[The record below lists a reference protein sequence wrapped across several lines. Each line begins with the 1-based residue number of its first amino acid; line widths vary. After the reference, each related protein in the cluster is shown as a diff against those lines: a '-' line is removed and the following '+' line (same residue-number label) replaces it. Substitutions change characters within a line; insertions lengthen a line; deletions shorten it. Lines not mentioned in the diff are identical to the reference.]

1 MDRIKKILIIF
12 ISIFV
17 LCSFSQVQKIPYKF
31 LRQNC
36 EPDWLLIE
44 KIEEGY
50 KDDSSL
56 EDYEWWLEATSK
68 TQDYLESLN
77 KLSINQSLMGEWYLF
92 DTNGNKIEKYG
103 YDISY
108 HIIFYEYNHFM
119 QYRDLSN
126 AGWLYKGRNEEFYYE
141 SRWIGYL
148 RQIKIFDDKMYIYIL
163 DGDYWVLDPI
173 HEGGKYAFEKTSDIP
188 DESGFS

>member
-77 KLSINQSLMGEWYLF
+77 KLSINQSLM
-92 DTNGNKIEKYG
+92 
-103 YDISY
+103 
-108 HIIFYEYNHFM
+108 
-119 QYRDLSN
+119 
-126 AGWLYKGRNEEFYYE
+126 
-141 SRWIGYL
+141 
-148 RQIKIFDDKMYIYIL
+148 
-163 DGDYWVLDPI
+163 V
-173 HEGGKYAFEKTSDIP
+173 
-188 DESGFS
+188 